1 MTVPLRPRPAPGLG
15 AAALGPE
22 EEALVLDVLRRQE
35 LFRYYG
41 NDPQRPPQMAAT
53 LEKEAAA
60 LIGTNYV
67 LAVSSGTA
75 ALEIVLGAAGIGPG
89 DEVIVPAWSWISCVT
104 SVVRCGAR
112 PVLAE
117 VDASLCL
124 DPKEIARLTTART
137 RAVMVIHY
145 QGASADME
153 PILHAAHRRGL
164 FVIEDCAEAPG
175 ATYRG
180 RRVGTWG
187 DAAIFSFQHNK
198 PMTAG
203 EGGLIATRDL
213 RLYERAVRLHD
224 LGQYR
229 APHAAITP
237 PREPAFAGG
246 QYRMSELTAAVALG
260 QLRKLDAVRNH
271 CRALKARI
279 VSRLARLPGIAL
291 RPLADEAGDFG
302 FELYFYTRTA
312 EDATVFRTKL
322 DASNV
327 WCQQRTGTYPQ
338 YRRDYMFTGLAAHRA
353 GSPFQELKPWPA
365 PGYRAEDFPR
375 TEDLTTRFVALPLGW
390 RYTNEDADYIA
401 ASVEAVHGEVYP
413 DEKSRSTQPTAVSL
427 VGGALCPDSG
437 RSPAEQSGYKIPP
450 TVTWPAAPPPDES
463 RTPPS
468 SHRLPSSPH

>member
-1 MTVPLRPRPAPGLG
+1 MTASLRPRPAPGLG
-15 AAALGPE
+15 AAALGAE

-41 NDPQRPPQMAAT
+41 NDPQRPPPMAAT

-60 LIGTNYV
+60 LFGMDYV

-75 ALEIVLGAAGIGPG
+75 ALEVVLGAAGIGPG
-89 DEVIVPAWSWISCVT
+89 DEVIVPAWSWISCFT
-104 SVVRCGAR
+104 AVVRCGAR

-124 DPKEIARLTTART
+124 DPAEIARLTTSRT

-145 QGASADME
+145 QGAAADLL
-153 PILHAAHRRGL
+153 PIIHAAHRRGL

-229 APHAAITP
+229 APHATITP
-237 PREPAFAGG
+237 AREPAFAGG
-246 QYRMSELTAAVALG
+246 QYRMSELTAAVGLA
-260 QLRKLDAVRNH
+260 QLRKLDAIRSH
-271 CRALKARI
+271 CRTLRARI
-279 VSRLARLPGIAL
+279 VGRLARLPGITL
-291 RPLADEAGDFG
+291 RPLADDAGDFG
-302 FELYFYTRTA
+302 FELYFYARSPEA
-312 EDATVFRTKL
+312 AGAFRSKL
-322 DASNV
+322 DARNV
-327 WCQQRTGTYPQ
+327 WCLQRTGTYPQ
-338 YRRDYMFTGLAAHRA
+338 YRRDYVQTGLAAHRA
-353 GSPFQELKPWPA
+353 LSPFRDLTPWPA
-365 PGYRAEDFPR
+365 KGYRAEDFPR
-375 TEDLTTRFVALPLGW
+375 TEDLTARFVALPLGW
-390 RYTNEDADYIA
+390 RYTAEDADYIA
-401 ASVEAVHGEVYP
+401 AAVEAVHAEVCPGE
-413 DEKSRSTQPTAVSL
+413 ELR
-427 VGGALCPDSG
+427 
-437 RSPAEQSGYKIPP
+437 PAS
-450 TVTWPAAPPPDES
+450 AAPTRVSPVVAPPDVP
-463 RTPPS
+463 RTPPAP
-468 SHRLPSSPH
+468 RMAPSSPH

>member
-1 MTVPLRPRPAPGLG
+1 MTAPVRPRPAPGLG
-15 AAALGPE
+15 AAAIGPE

-41 NDPQRPPQMAAT
+41 NDPQHPPPMAAT

-60 LIGTNYV
+60 LIGTDYV

-75 ALEIVLGAAGIGPG
+75 ALEVVLGAAGIGPG
-89 DEVIVPAWSWISCVT
+89 DEVIVPAWSWISCFT
-104 SVVRCGAR
+104 SVVRVGAR

-124 DPKEIARLTTART
+124 DPKEITRLTTPRT
-137 RAVMVIHY
+137 RAVLVVHY
-145 QGASADME
+145 QGAMADME
-153 PILHAAHRRGL
+153 PIVALAHRRGL
-164 FVIEDCAEAPG
+164 FVIEDCAESPG

-180 RRVGTWG
+180 RRAGTWG
-187 DAAIFSFQHNK
+187 DTAIFSFQHNK

-203 EGGLIATRDL
+203 EGGLVATRDI

-229 APHAAITP
+229 PPHAAVTA

-260 QLRKLDAVRNH
+260 QLRKLDAVRDH

-279 VSRLARLPGIAL
+279 APRLARLPGITL
-291 RPLADEAGDFG
+291 RPLADDAGDFG
-302 FELYFYTRTA
+302 FELYFYARTPA
-312 EDATVFRTKL
+312 DAATFRAKL
-322 DASNV
+322 DARNV
-327 WCQQRTGTYPQ
+327 SCQQRTGTYPQ
-338 YRRDYMFTGLAAHRA
+338 YRREYVQTGLAAHRN
-353 GSPFQELKPWPA
+353 GSPFRDLRPWPA

-375 TEDLTTRFVALPLGW
+375 TEDLTSRFVALPLGW
-390 RYTNEDADYIA
+390 RYTVDDADYIA
-401 ASVEAVHGEVYP
+401 AAVEAVHAEIHPGEPARPAATV
-413 DEKSRSTQPTAVSL
+413 TAPAV
-427 VGGALCPDSG
+427 PP
-437 RSPAEQSGYKIPP
+437 PAEP
-450 TVTWPAAPPPDES
+450 

-468 SHRLPSSPH
+468 SHRIPASPH

>member
-1 MTVPLRPRPAPGLG
+1 MTSPLHPRPVPGLG
-15 AAALGPE
+15 AAAIGPE

-41 NDPQRPPQMAAT
+41 NDPKRPPLMAAT

-60 LIGTNYV
+60 FLGMDYV

-75 ALEIVLGAAGIGPG
+75 ALEVVLGAAGIGPG
-89 DEVIVPAWSWISCVT
+89 DEVIVPAWSWISCFT

-124 DPKEIARLTTART
+124 DPKEVARLTTSRT

-145 QGASADME
+145 QGAAADME

-229 APHAAITP
+229 ATHAAVTP
-237 PREPAFAGG
+237 AREPAFAGG
-246 QYRMSELTAAVALG
+246 QYRMSELTAAVALA
-260 QLRKLDAVRNH
+260 QLRKLDDVRDH
-271 CRALKARI
+271 CRTLKTRITAR
-279 VSRLARLPGIAL
+279 LTRLPGITL
-291 RPLADEAGDFG
+291 RPLADDAGDFG
-302 FELYFYTRTA
+302 FELYFYARTA
-312 EDATVFRTKL
+312 DAAAAFRSKL
-322 DASNV
+322 DARNV

-338 YRRDYMFTGLAAHRA
+338 YRRDYVQTGLAALPVL
-353 GSPFQELKPWPA
+353 SPFRDLPAWPA
-365 PGYRAEDFPR
+365 PGYRTEDFPR

-390 RYTNEDADYIA
+390 RYTAEDADHIA
-401 ASVEAVHGEVYP
+401 ASVEAVHTEIYPGE
-413 DEKSRSTQPTAVSL
+413 EW
-427 VGGALCPDSG
+427 VGGVSNPDLG
-437 RSPAEQSGYKIPP
+437 MVSPERSGYKAPPTANHP
-450 TVTWPAAPPPDES
+450 TVTSPGVLPPAGSP
-463 RTPPS
+463 TPPS
-468 SHRLPSSPH
+468 SHRIPSSPH

>member
-1 MTVPLRPRPAPGLG
+1 MTASLRPRPVPGLG
-15 AAALGPE
+15 TAAIGPE
-22 EEALVLDVLRRQE
+22 EEALVLDVLRRRE

-53 LEKEAAA
+53 LEKEAGA
-60 LIGTNYV
+60 LLGTDYV

-75 ALEIVLGAAGIGPG
+75 ALEVVLGAAGIGPG
-89 DEVIVPAWSWISCVT
+89 DEVIVPAWSWISCFT

-124 DPKEIARLTTART
+124 DPAEIARLKTPRMK
-137 RAVMVIHY
+137 AVLVIHY
-145 QGASADME
+145 QGAAADME
-153 PILHAAHRRGL
+153 AIVLAAHRRGL

-203 EGGLIATRDL
+203 EGGLVATRDL

-237 PREPAFAGG
+237 AREPAFAGG
-246 QYRMSELTAAVALG
+246 QYRMSELTASVALA
-260 QLRKLDAVRNH
+260 QLRKLDAIRDH

-279 VSRLARLPGIAL
+279 TARLARLPGITL
-291 RPLADEAGDFG
+291 RPLADDAGDFG
-302 FELYFYTRTA
+302 FEIYFYARTPGA
-312 EDATVFRTKL
+312 AAAFRTKL
-322 DASNV
+322 DARNV
-327 WCQQRTGTYPQ
+327 WCQQRTGTYPH
-338 YRRDYMFTGLAAHRA
+338 YRREYVQTGLAAHTA
-353 GSPFQELKPWPA
+353 LSPFRDMSPWPA

-375 TEDLTTRFVALPLGW
+375 TEDLTNRFVALPLGW
-390 RYTNEDADYIA
+390 RYTLEDADHIA
-401 ASVEAVHGEVYP
+401 ASVEAVHAEVCPGE
-413 DEKSRSTQPTAVSL
+413 K
-427 VGGALCPDSG
+427 ALP
-437 RSPAEQSGYKIPP
+437 EQSGPP
-450 TVTWPAAPPPDES
+450 TVTSPVASPPDAPRPPLS
-463 RTPPS
+463 RD
-468 SHRLPSSPH
+468 RIPSSPH

>member
-1 MTVPLRPRPAPGLG
+1 MTVPLRPRPVPGLG
-15 AAALGPE
+15 GAALGPE
-22 EEALVLDVLRRQE
+22 EEALVLDVLRRRE

-41 NDPQRPPQMAAT
+41 NDPQRPPPMAAT
-53 LEKEAAA
+53 LEQEAAA
-60 LIGTNYV
+60 LLGVDYV

-75 ALEIVLGAAGIGPG
+75 ALEVVLGAAGIGPG
-89 DEVIVPAWSWISCVT
+89 DEVIVPAWSWISCFT

-124 DPKEIARLTTART
+124 DPQEIARLKTPRT
-137 RAVMVIHY
+137 KAVLVIHY
-145 QGASADME
+145 QGAAADLE
-153 PILHAAHRRGL
+153 AIVLAAHRRGL

-229 APHAAITP
+229 SPHAAVTP
-237 PREPAFAGG
+237 AREPAFAGG
-246 QYRMSELTAAVALG
+246 QYRMSELTAAVALA
-260 QLRKLDAVRNH
+260 QLRKLDAIRDH

-279 VSRLARLPGIAL
+279 TARLARLPGITL
-291 RPLADEAGDFG
+291 RPLADDAGDFG
-302 FELYFYTRTA
+302 FEIYFYARTA
-312 EDATVFRTKL
+312 EAAAAFRSQL
-322 DASNV
+322 DARNV

-338 YRRDYMFTGLAAHRA
+338 YRRDYVQTGLAANPA
-353 GSPFQELKPWPA
+353 LSPFREMSPWPA
-365 PGYRAEDFPR
+365 AGYRAEDFPR

-390 RYTNEDADYIA
+390 RYTAEDADHIA
-401 ASVEAVHGEVYP
+401 ASVEAVHAALYP
-413 DEKSRSTQPTAVSL
+413 NEAARPPLA
-427 VGGALCPDSG
+427 GGVLHPDSG
-437 RSPAEQSGYKIPP
+437 SSPTEKSGYKTPPTGNPP
-450 TVTWPAAPPPDES
+450 TVTAPGVPPPDAPRPPLS
-463 RTPPS
+463 RD
-468 SHRLPSSPH
+468 RIPSSPH

>member
-1 MTVPLRPRPAPGLG
+1 MTAPLRPRPAPGLG
-15 AAALGPE
+15 AAAIGPE

-41 NDPQRPPQMAAT
+41 NDPQRPPPMAAT

-60 LIGTNYV
+60 LLGTDYV

-89 DEVIVPAWSWISCVT
+89 DEVIVPAWSWISCFT
-104 SVVRCGAR
+104 AVVRCGAR

-124 DPKEIARLTTART
+124 DPAEIARLTTPRT

-145 QGASADME
+145 QGAAADLD
-153 PILHAAHRRGL
+153 PIVLAAHRRGL
-164 FVIEDCAEAPG
+164 FVIEDCAESPG

-229 APHAAITP
+229 APHAAVTP

-246 QYRMSELTAAVALG
+246 Q
-260 QLRKLDAVRNH
+260 
-271 CRALKARI
+271 
-279 VSRLARLPGIAL
+279 
-291 RPLADEAGDFG
+291 
-302 FELYFYTRTA
+302 
-312 EDATVFRTKL
+312 
-322 DASNV
+322 
-327 WCQQRTGTYPQ
+327 
-338 YRRDYMFTGLAAHRA
+338 
-353 GSPFQELKPWPA
+353 
-365 PGYRAEDFPR
+365 
-375 TEDLTTRFVALPLGW
+375 
-390 RYTNEDADYIA
+390 
-401 ASVEAVHGEVYP
+401 
-413 DEKSRSTQPTAVSL
+413 
-427 VGGALCPDSG
+427 
-437 RSPAEQSGYKIPP
+437 
-450 TVTWPAAPPPDES
+450 
-463 RTPPS
+463 
-468 SHRLPSSPH
+468 